1 MYSIGLDV
9 SKSTINVY
17 IPIKD
22 QDLVIDNN
30 LKSIKALYSKLKKY
44 YKKEIDKLVFI
55 FEPTGNYSSVLK
67 YFCSEKDIKCF
78 IVNPK
83 QSSNFS
89 KALGERNKS
98 DLTDAR
104 VLSKMQSIALDGEI
118 KVPVID
124 RLVEEI
130 NELISFYKLIL
141 KQKLQNS
148 NHLEALLAK
157 SESSIV
163 IKKVKREIS
172 NLEKTEQEV
181 IDKIIELIKE
191 DEKLYQ
197 AFNNI
202 KTVKGLGE
210 LSAIVLLH
218 HFIRYPDTN
227 QREIISLAGLDPIT
241 KESGTSLKKKTKIS
255 KAGSKICRSTLFMA
269 TIVAT
274 QCNEEMKVF
283 YNRLKENGKHTT
295 VAQIAVMRKL
305 IVIAHSLYKNNQTYD
320 PLKYKSN

>member
-1 MYSIGLDV
+1 MYSIGLDI

-17 IPIKD
+17 IPKND
-22 QDLVIDNN
+22 LDLVIDNS
-30 LKSIKALYSKLKKY
+30 LKSIKSLYSKLKKLY
-44 YKKEIDKLVFI
+44 QKDIDKLAFI
-55 FEPTGNYSSVLK
+55 FEPTANYSTTLK
-67 YFCSEKDIKCF
+67 YFCSENRIKCF

-89 KALGERNKS
+89 KALGERNKT

-104 VLSKMQSIALDGEI
+104 VLSKMESIALKEDI
-118 KVPVID
+118 KVPIINV
-124 RLVEEI
+124 LVEEL
-130 NELISFYKLIL
+130 NELVSYYRLL
-141 KQKLQNS
+141 TKQKLQNK

-157 SESSIV
+157 FESSIV
-163 IKKVKREIS
+163 IKELKKEIL
-172 NLEKTEQEV
+172 NLEKKEKM
-181 IDKIIELIKE
+181 IIKKIIDLIKK

-197 AFNNI
+197 DFNNI
-202 KTVKGLGE
+202 KTIKGIGD

-218 HFIRYPDTN
+218 HFIKYPNAN
-227 QREIISLAGLDPIT
+227 QREIISLAGLDPIC

-269 TIVAT
+269 SLVSI
-274 QCNEEMKVF
+274 QFNEEIKLF
-283 YNRLKENGKHTT
+283 YTRLKNNGKHTT

-305 IVIAHSLYKNNQTYD
+305 IIIAHSLYKNNQTYN